1 MGRLTLIVEI
11 RVHDPAAFRSVA
23 DRAVEHTVREHGTLQ
38 YEWFSSD
45 DGRRV
50 IVIETFEDE
59 NAFEIHAERVAQIIA
74 ELRTVGEFV
83 ETRVL
88 GDVDPERLER
98 LSSTTSSRL
107 RPYAGFRR

>member
-23 DRAVEHTVREHGTLQ
+23 DRAVEHTVREHGTLH

-59 NAFEIHAERVAQIIA
+59 NAIEIHAERIAQLIA
-74 ELRTVGEFV
+74 ELREVSEFV
-83 ETRVL
+83 DTQVL
-88 GDVDPERLER
+88 GDLDPARLER
-98 LSSTTSSRL
+98 LSSPTTSL
-107 RPYAGFRR
+107 LKPYAGFRR